1 MAALT
6 ANQVIRFVRETQ
18 DRYRVIDH
26 EDWDAE
32 RSRYRTGDTTKWQQA
47 AHDVVPRAHQ
57 EWREIVRVLAQG
69 ETYYGGSY

>member
-6 ANQVIRFVRETQ
+6 ANQIRDFIRATQ

-32 RSRYRTGDTTKWQQA
+32 RSRYNTADTTKWQQA
-47 AHDVVPRAHQ
+47 AHDMVPRAHQ

-69 ETYYGGSY
+69 ESYYGGRY

>member
-6 ANQVIRFVRETQ
+6 ANQVRDFIRATQ
-18 DRYRVIDH
+18 DRYRAIDH

-32 RSRYRTGDTTKWQQA
+32 RSCYRTSDTTKWQQA

-69 ETYYGGSY
+69 ESYYGGRY